1 MLYAQKMR
9 EKLEEKENLFFRQD
23 NVVDLISEGRTIKGV
38 VTQTGQ
44 KFYAKAIVLTTG
56 TFGNGLIH
64 IGEAQYGGGRSGER
78 ASIGISAALEK
89 LGFEVGRLKTGT
101 PPRVDGRTVD

>member
-1 MLYAQKMR
+1 FEAQS
-9 EKLEEKENLFFRQD
+9 
-23 NVVDLISEGRTIKGV
+23 VI
-38 VTQTGQ
+38 
-44 KFYAKAIVLTTG
+44 LTTG

-64 IGEAQYGGGRSGER
+64 IGENQYGGGRSGER

-101 PPRVDGRTVD
+101 PPRLDGRSINYKALEIQYGDEDPSPFSFMTDSLPSKEEQLNCWIGYTNTKV